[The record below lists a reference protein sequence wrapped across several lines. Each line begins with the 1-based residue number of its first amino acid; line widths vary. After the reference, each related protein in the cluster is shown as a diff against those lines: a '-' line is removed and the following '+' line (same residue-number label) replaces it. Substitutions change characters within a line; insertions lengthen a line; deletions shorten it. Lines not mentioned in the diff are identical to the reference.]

1 MDNTHNSNQPSG
13 PPPQSIPLRNLQR
26 PPDSANSPYQD
37 EDDGVGGAGLSIQYR
52 QPHVEASSYGHS
64 TSEPTAAQMSA
75 NLPGISSYW
84 EHPYQHPHDDGDV
97 SPNSPIDHMALQF
110 ALPPDI
116 GQRDS
121 LGPPQAMSSSSS
133 AYIPPTP
140 YYEEAPDTDSIES
153 DRVPLRQSAQ
163 PIGTLEPP
171 ENETQPRD
179 SFHTVSDMDNSPVR
193 PRNTQLLGFDLE
205 NQFVSGGRPKS
216 YGDALTPEGG
226 KRRSR
231 SPSTSGALS
240 RAGTIMRAMSQRV
253 VAISGE
259 GDLIERQE
267 QRDRSRSPSADGRKS
282 HHVSAPM
289 LVDTSY
295 PSQVFQGTPTE
306 KKGELDVVIP
316 EDPSSFFSRPRARI
330 PNPLKGKSLGIFGP
344 ENRLRKWLCD
354 LLVNPWTE
362 PIILL
367 LIILQAVLLAIEA
380 APNVFKP
387 GNERP
392 ERWGS
397 TRIDWAIFGLFVFFT
412 VELIARIIVSGL
424 VVNAPEYRAADRKRG
439 VRERVAEQY
448 RQIFRPQRQKSVKRP
463 PQEFT
468 PTFARSFTRLQGQ
481 ALPETLEEQQ
491 RLHLARRAFLR
502 HGFNRLDFVAVVSFW
517 ISFVLGVTGLEKHH
531 HLFLFRMLSCLR
543 ILRLLALTKGNA
555 IILRS
560 LKRAAPLLVR
570 VSFLIGFFWLVFAIV
585 GVQSFKSS
593 LSRQCVWLD
602 PQDPTNITASYSPDM
617 SFCGGYLDN
626 VTGESRPW
634 VYAEIPGTLIGLK
647 DAATNSKGHL
657 CPRGSVCLQSGNPY
671 NGTVNF
677 DNIVHSLELV
687 FVIMSANTFSDLMY
701 YTTDSDYLPAALFF
715 GAGIMIMMLWMTNL
729 LIAVITSVFQ
739 VIREENK
746 ASAFTADQTP
756 ARPHHSEAAKN
767 NFGRQSTL
775 QQLYTT
781 TSWFWVII
789 IAFGLFAQSFRSARM
804 SATREVFI
812 NTAEIAITIALD
824 VEIVLRIIADF
835 RGFHR
840 KLHNLVDLGLA
851 VITSVILIPPI
862 RNSGQVYAWLTVFQ
876 ILRSYRIVL
885 YIPMTRRLIELVL
898 GNVSGIANLMLF
910 VFLMTFLMAIF
921 AAQLFRGE
929 IPSTDAD
936 GNFIQVPFSDIYNSF
951 LGMYQILSSEN
962 WTSILYNVTSYTT
975 SLQMAWVGA
984 IFLIAWFILSFF
996 ILINMFI
1003 AVIQENFDISD
1014 DEKRL
1019 RQIRA
1024 YVQQKELG
1032 TSTSSHL
1039 TLSQVLNLGRS
1050 NKRKD
1055 PTYGDAVLLETLLK
1069 EAVMRKFLNESLD
1082 PDNDVFQESPNPNEA
1097 KSPPLSPPRP
1107 VVAPGILETGI
1118 VAWIWSKTGG
1128 RFISKDPNPF
1138 YSTFRLNDNPN
1149 GTDDPR
1155 EMAHQAYTATYT
1167 RRKAQRE
1174 YLARHPMY
1182 NTSLF
1187 IFRPKNPIR
1196 RLCQKLVP
1204 PARGHER
1211 IDGVEVNSA
1220 SYVFQGV
1227 IYAAIVAMVILA
1239 CVTTP
1244 LYQREYFKTHDFSPF
1259 NWFVLSDLAFAIL
1272 FTVEACIKVIADGFL
1287 FAPNA
1292 FYRSSWGIIDGIV
1305 MITLWINII
1314 TLFTNDGA
1322 VSRAVGAFKALRA
1335 LRLLNVS
1342 NSARQ
1347 TFHSLIIISGWKI
1360 LSAAFV
1366 SIALLIPFALYGLN
1380 LFNGK
1385 MMSCNDGGNITELVD
1400 CFGEYNN
1407 TPFSGDWNVLSPRV
1421 ASNPWFSFD
1430 DFGSSLFILFQI
1442 VSQEGWVDVSFAA
1455 QAISGR
1461 GLQPQDGVARGNA
1474 MFFVA
1479 FNLLATVFILT
1490 LFISVFM
1497 RNYTEQTG
1505 VAFLTTEQRSWLE
1518 MKKLLRQISPSKTS
1532 YDDSKNK
1539 WKKWCHKRA
1548 IEKRGKWYLSITGVL
1563 VLHLILL
1570 LSEFYLEPVWWTRTR
1585 DIAFLVFTLIYI
1597 ANITIRIFGLGWSR
1611 FRRSSWDVFSVIAV
1625 TGAFATSILF
1635 LTQTN
1640 RDTYIQLHKFFLV
1653 AIVLLLIPRN
1663 DALDQLFKTAAASL
1677 STIGNLLATW
1687 LVFFLVFAIAL
1698 TQTFSLTRFGQNE
1711 QNNINFRSVPNA
1723 LILLFRMSCGE
1734 GWNQVMEDYAQVM
1747 PPFCVESSSFY
1758 DSDCGSTAW
1767 ARVLFI
1773 AWNIISMYIFVNLFV
1788 SLIYESFSYVYQRS
1802 NGLSV
1807 VDRDEIRRFKEAWR
1821 SVDPQGTGWISKE
1834 TFPRLLGELSG
1845 VFEMR
1850 IYDHGDS
1857 VRQILEDIR
1866 GDDAMSVR
1874 HQSIAS
1880 VSQLQTGLDLK
1891 KLNAR
1896 LNQIDRA
1903 RVQKR
1908 RHRFALFYEEIMCQA
1923 DPERGVSFT
1932 HVLMTLAHYNIIDE
1946 NALKLD
1952 SFLHRQNLMGRIQD
1966 EINRRTVVNFF
1977 EMMRVRIKFKAHMAR
1992 KHSSRMT
1999 GIPQMDVPEIFIE
2012 NEEDRANR
2020 EAADAANNN
2029 NHDRPGISREPTSET
2044 TIVRSPTSS
2053 ALSPTGN
2060 TNPFLSASEAHAQ
2073 HRSWTGVPA
2082 DLSAFD
2088 SFYGPDEGHQGHR
2101 TQASAFS
2108 FELHEPEAGGG
2119 GGSSN
2124 RSSRRGSTVRPEQVT
2139 EMLNSSVWMDS
2150 IRRSATM
2157 RRPQGGSEGAWG
2169 GFNQWQ

>member
-1 MDNTHNSNQPSG
+1 M
-13 PPPQSIPLRNLQR
+13 
-26 PPDSANSPYQD
+26 
-37 EDDGVGGAGLSIQYR
+37 
-52 QPHVEASSYGHS
+52 
-64 TSEPTAAQMSA
+64 
-75 NLPGISSYW
+75 
-84 EHPYQHPHDDGDV
+84 
-97 SPNSPIDHMALQF
+97 
-110 ALPPDI
+110 
-116 GQRDS
+116 
-121 LGPPQAMSSSSS
+121 
-133 AYIPPTP
+133 
-140 YYEEAPDTDSIES
+140 
-153 DRVPLRQSAQ
+153 
-163 PIGTLEPP
+163 
-171 ENETQPRD
+171 
-179 SFHTVSDMDNSPVR
+179 
-193 PRNTQLLGFDLE
+193 
-205 NQFVSGGRPKS
+205 
-216 YGDALTPEGG
+216 
-226 KRRSR
+226 
-231 SPSTSGALS
+231 
-240 RAGTIMRAMSQRV
+240 
-253 VAISGE
+253 
-259 GDLIERQE
+259 
-267 QRDRSRSPSADGRKS
+267 
-282 HHVSAPM
+282 
-289 LVDTSY
+289 
-295 PSQVFQGTPTE
+295 
-306 KKGELDVVIP
+306 
-316 EDPSSFFSRPRARI
+316 
-330 PNPLKGKSLGIFGP
+330 
-344 ENRLRKWLCD
+344 
-354 LLVNPWTE
+354 
-362 PIILL
+362 
-367 LIILQAVLLAIEA
+367 
-380 APNVFKP
+380 
-387 GNERP
+387 
-392 ERWGS
+392 
-397 TRIDWAIFGLFVFFT
+397 
-412 VELIARIIVSGL
+412 
-424 VVNAPEYRAADRKRG
+424 
-439 VRERVAEQY
+439 
-448 RQIFRPQRQKSVKRP
+448 
-463 PQEFT
+463 
-468 PTFARSFTRLQGQ
+468 
-481 ALPETLEEQQ
+481 
-491 RLHLARRAFLR
+491 
-502 HGFNRLDFVAVVSFW
+502 
-517 ISFVLGVTGLEKHH
+517 
-531 HLFLFRMLSCLR
+531 
-543 ILRLLALTKGNA
+543 
-555 IILRS
+555 
-560 LKRAAPLLVR
+560 R

-602 PQDPTNITASYSPDM
+602 PDDPTNITASYSPDM

-626 VTGESRPW
+626 VTGEARPW
-634 VYAEIPGTLIGLK
+634 VYAKVPGTLISLT
-647 DAATNSKGHL
+647 DAPGKGKGHL
-657 CPRGSVCLQSGNPY
+657 CPRGSICLQTGNPF

-746 ASAFTADQTP
+746 ASAFGADETP
-756 ARPHHSEAAKN
+756 ARPRHFEAAN
-767 NFGRQSTL
+767 DNLERQSTL
-775 QQLYTT
+775 QQLYAT
-781 TSWFWVII
+781 TSWFWVLI
-789 IAFGLFAQSFRSARM
+789 IAFGLLCQSFRSTRM
-804 SATREVFI
+804 SASRELFI
-812 NTAEIAITIALD
+812 NTAEVAVTIALD
-824 VEIVLRIIADF
+824 IEIVFRVVADF
-835 RGFHR
+835 RRFHH
-840 KLHNLVDLGLA
+840 KLHNLVDLALA

-885 YIPMTRRLIELVL
+885 AIPVTRRLIELVL
-898 GNVSGIANLMLF
+898 GNASGIANLMLF

-929 IPSTDAD
+929 IPATDENGD
-936 GNFIQVPFSDIYNSF
+936 SIHVPFSDIYNSF

-962 WTSILYNVTSYTT
+962 WTDILYNVTSYTT
-975 SLQMAWVGA
+975 TLQTAWIGA

-1032 TSTSSHL
+1032 TSASSHL
-1039 TLSQVLNLGRS
+1039 TLSQILNLGRS

-1069 EAVMRKFLNESLD
+1069 QEVMRRFLNESLD
-1082 PDNDVFQESPNPNEA
+1082 SDNDVFQGSPNPNDG
-1097 KSPPLSPPRP
+1097 KSSPPSLPQQPRP
-1107 VVAPGILETGI
+1107 AVQAGILETGI
-1118 VAWIWSKTGG
+1118 VTWIWNKTAA
-1128 RFISKDPNPF
+1128 RFMSTEPNPF
-1138 YSTFRLNDNPN
+1138 YARGTFRLNENTQ
-1149 GTDDPR
+1149 GVDDPR
-1155 EMAHQAYTATYT
+1155 EMAHQAYTATHT
-1167 RRKAQRE
+1167 RRRAQRE

-1182 NTSLF
+1182 NTSLY
-1187 IFRPKNPIR
+1187 IFKPNNPIR
-1196 RLCQKLVP
+1196 RLCQRLVP
-1204 PARGHER
+1204 PARGYER
-1211 IDGVEVNSA
+1211 VDGVDVNSV
-1220 SYVFQGV
+1220 SYAFQGV
-1227 IYAAIVAMVILA
+1227 IYASIVAMVILA
-1239 CVTTP
+1239 CITTP
-1244 LYQREYFKTHDFSPF
+1244 LYQREYFMTHDFSPF
-1259 NWFVLSDLAFAIL
+1259 NWFVLTDLAFAIV
-1272 FTVEACIKVIADGFL
+1272 FTVEAAIKVIADGFL

-1292 FYRSSWGIIDGIV
+1292 FFRSSWGIIDGIV
-1305 MITLWINII
+1305 LITLWINII

-1385 MMSCNDGGNITELVD
+1385 MASCNDGNNITQLID

-1407 TPFSGDWNVLSPRV
+1407 TPFSGDWPVVSPRV

-1430 DFGSSLFILFQI
+1430 DFGSALFILFQI

-1455 QAISGR
+1455 QAITGR
-1461 GLQPQDGVARGNA
+1461 GLQPRDGVARGNA
-1474 MFFVA
+1474 MFFIA

-1532 YDDSKNK
+1532 YDDSTSK

-1548 IEKRGKWYLSITGVL
+1548 IEKRGKWYMGITGVL

-1570 LSEFYLEPVWWTRTR
+1570 LCEFYEEPVWWTRAR

-1597 ANITIRIFGLGWSR
+1597 ANIAIRIFGLGWSR
-1611 FRRSSWDVFSVIAV
+1611 FRRSSWDMFSVVAV
-1625 TGAFATSILF
+1625 TGALATSILF
-1635 LTQTN
+1635 LTDTE

-1698 TQTFSLTRFGQNE
+1698 TQTFSLTRFGE
-1711 QNNINFRSVPNA
+1711 GERNNINLRSVPNA

-1734 GWNQVMEDYAQVM
+1734 GWNQVMEDYAQVI
-1747 PPFCVESSSFY
+1747 PPLCVESSSFY

-1834 TFPRLLGELSG
+1834 KFPRLLGELSG

-1866 GDDAMSVR
+1866 GDDATSIR

-1880 VSQLQTGLDLK
+1880 VRHQSISSVSHLPQTGLDLK
-1891 KLNAR
+1891 KLNDR
-1896 LNQIDRA
+1896 LNQIDRVK
-1903 RVQKR
+1903 VQKR
-1908 RHRFALFYEEIMCQA
+1908 RHRFALFYEEIMVGA

-1946 NALKLD
+1946 NALK
-1952 SFLHRQNLMGRIQD
+1952 
-1966 EINRRTVVNFF
+1966 
-1977 EMMRVRIKFKAHMAR
+1977 
-1992 KHSSRMT
+1992 
-1999 GIPQMDVPEIFIE
+1999 
-2012 NEEDRANR
+2012 
-2020 EAADAANNN
+2020 
-2029 NHDRPGISREPTSET
+2029 
-2044 TIVRSPTSS
+2044 
-2053 ALSPTGN
+2053 
-2060 TNPFLSASEAHAQ
+2060 
-2073 HRSWTGVPA
+2073 
-2082 DLSAFD
+2082 
-2088 SFYGPDEGHQGHR
+2088 
-2101 TQASAFS
+2101 
-2108 FELHEPEAGGG
+2108 
-2119 GGSSN
+2119 
-2124 RSSRRGSTVRPEQVT
+2124 
-2139 EMLNSSVWMDS
+2139 
-2150 IRRSATM
+2150 
-2157 RRPQGGSEGAWG
+2157 
-2169 GFNQWQ
+2169 

>member
-1 MDNTHNSNQPSG
+1 
-13 PPPQSIPLRNLQR
+13 
-26 PPDSANSPYQD
+26 
-37 EDDGVGGAGLSIQYR
+37 
-52 QPHVEASSYGHS
+52 
-64 TSEPTAAQMSA
+64 
-75 NLPGISSYW
+75 
-84 EHPYQHPHDDGDV
+84 
-97 SPNSPIDHMALQF
+97 
-110 ALPPDI
+110 
-116 GQRDS
+116 
-121 LGPPQAMSSSSS
+121 
-133 AYIPPTP
+133 
-140 YYEEAPDTDSIES
+140 
-153 DRVPLRQSAQ
+153 
-163 PIGTLEPP
+163 
-171 ENETQPRD
+171 
-179 SFHTVSDMDNSPVR
+179 
-193 PRNTQLLGFDLE
+193 
-205 NQFVSGGRPKS
+205 
-216 YGDALTPEGG
+216 
-226 KRRSR
+226 
-231 SPSTSGALS
+231 
-240 RAGTIMRAMSQRV
+240 MSQRV

-259 GDLIERQE
+259 GNLIEQQE
-267 QRDRSRSPSADGRKS
+267 RRDRSRSPSADGRKS

-295 PSQVFQGTPTE
+295 PSQVFQD
-306 KKGELDVVIP
+306 KKGEPEFVIP
-316 EDPSSFFSRPRARI
+316 DEPSPFFSRPRAPL

-344 ENRLRKWLCD
+344 ENWLRKWLCD
-354 LLVNPWTE
+354 ILVNPWTE
-362 PIILL
+362 PFILL
-367 LIILQAVLLAIEA
+367 LIILQAVLLAVESGSD
-380 APNVFKP
+380 VFKE

-392 ERWGS
+392 DRWGS
-397 TRIDWAIFGLFVFFT
+397 TRIDWAIFGLFVIFT

-424 VVNAPEYRAADRKRG
+424 VVNAPEYTTVDRKRG

-448 RQIFRPQRQKSVKRP
+448 RQIFRPQRQKSVRRP
-463 PQEFT
+463 PQEFV
-468 PTFARSFTRLQGQ
+468 PTFARSFTRLNGQ

-517 ISFVLGVTGLEKHH
+517 ISFILGITGLEKQH

-593 LSRQCVWLD
+593 LSRQCVWID
-602 PQDPTNITASYSPDM
+602 PQDPTNITAAYSPDM

-626 VTGESRPW
+626 VTGQARPW
-634 VYAEIPGTLIGLK
+634 IYPSVPGTLIGLK
-647 DAATNSKGHL
+647 DAATNAKGHL
-657 CPRGSVCLQSGNPY
+657 CPRGSICLQQGNPF

-701 YTTDSDYLPAALFF
+701 FTTDSDYLPAALFF

-739 VIREENK
+739 VIREETK
-746 ASAFTADQTP
+746 GSAFTGDQAP
-756 ARPHHSEAAKN
+756 VRPHYSEATN
-767 NFGRQSTL
+767 SNFGRQSTL
-775 QQLYTT
+775 QQLYMK

-789 IAFGLFAQSFRSARM
+789 IAFGLLSQSFRSARM
-804 SATREVFI
+804 PPSREAFI
-812 NTAEIAITIALD
+812 NTAEIAVTLALD
-824 VEIVLRIIADF
+824 IEIGLRIIADI

-840 KLHNLVDLGLA
+840 KFHNLVDLGLA
-851 VITSVILIPPI
+851 VITSIILLPPI

-885 YIPMTRRLIELVL
+885 YIPMTRRLIQLVL
-898 GNVSGIANLMLF
+898 GNVAGIGNLMLF
-910 VFLMTFLMAIF
+910 VFLITFLMAIF

-929 IPSTDAD
+929 IPPVDAD
-936 GNFIQVPFSDIYNSF
+936 GEFIQVPFNDIYNSF
-951 LGMYQILSSEN
+951 LGMYQVLSSEN
-962 WTSILYNVTSYTT
+962 WTDILYNVTSYTT
-975 SLQMAWVGA
+975 SLQMAWSGA
-984 IFLIAWFILSFF
+984 IFLIGWFILAFF

-1032 TSTSSHL
+1032 TGSSSHI
-1039 TLSQVLNLGRS
+1039 TLSKVLNFGRT
-1050 NKRKD
+1050 NQRKD
-1055 PTYGDAVLLETLLK
+1055 PTYGDSAMLETLLK
-1069 EAVMRKFLNESLD
+1069 ETVMRKFLNESID
-1082 PDNDVFQESPNPNEA
+1082 PDNDVFKQSPKPNEA
-1097 KSPPLSPPRP
+1097 ESSPKPAADPLGAS
-1107 VVAPGILETGI
+1107 GDGHGYGETGI
-1118 VAWIWSKTGG
+1118 LPWIWERIRPLFVS
-1128 RFISKDPNPF
+1128 RDPNPF
-1138 YSTFRLNDNPN
+1138 YTTFRISDSSN
-1149 GTDDPR
+1149 GTEDPR
-1155 EMAHQAYTATYT
+1155 AMAEQAWVATYN
-1167 RRKAQRE
+1167 RKKAQRE
-1174 YLARHPMY
+1174 YLARHPTY
-1182 NTSLF
+1182 NNSLF
-1187 IFRPKNPIR
+1187 VFGPKNPVR

-1211 IDGVEVNSA
+1211 FDGVDANQY

-1227 IYAAIVAMVILA
+1227 IYASIVAMVVLA

-1244 LYQREYFKTHDFSPF
+1244 LYQREYFMTHDFSPF
-1259 NWFVLSDLAFAIL
+1259 NWFVLTDMAFAIV
-1272 FTVEACIKVIADGFL
+1272 FTVEAVIKVIADGF
-1287 FAPNA
+1287 FWTPNA

-1305 MITLWINII
+1305 LITLWINII
-1314 TLFTNDGA
+1314 TLLTKDGA

-1347 TFHSLIIISGWKI
+1347 TFHSLFVISGWKV

-1385 MMSCNDGGNITELVD
+1385 MVSCNDGNGITELID

-1407 TPFSGDWNVLSPRV
+1407 TPFSGDWPVLSPRV

-1455 QAISGR
+1455 QAITGR
-1461 GLQPQDGVARGNA
+1461 GLQPQDGAARGNA
-1474 MFFVA
+1474 MFFIA
-1479 FNLLATVFILT
+1479 FNLLATVFVLT

-1518 MKKLLRQISPSKTS
+1518 MRKLLRQISPSKTS

-1548 IEKRGKWYLSITGVL
+1548 IEKRGKWYLAITVVL

-1570 LSEFYLEPVWWTRTR
+1570 LSEFYQEPVWWTRTR

-1597 ANITIRIFGLGWSR
+1597 ANIIIRIFGLGWSR
-1611 FRRSSWDVFSVIAV
+1611 FRRSSWDLFSVVAV
-1625 TGAFATSILF
+1625 SGAFATSILF
-1635 LTQTN
+1635 LTDTM

-1677 STIGNLLATW
+1677 TTIGNLLATW

-1698 TQTFSLTRFGQNE
+1698 TQTFSLTRFGE
-1711 QNNINFRSVPNA
+1711 GEHNNINFRSVPNA

-1734 GWNQVMEDYAQVM
+1734 GWNQVMEDYAQVI
-1747 PPFCVESSSFY
+1747 PPLCVESTVFY

-1802 NGLSV
+1802 NGVSR

-1857 VRQILEDIR
+1857 VRQILEDVQ
-1866 GDDAMSVR
+1866 GGDAMSVR

-1880 VSQLQTGLDLK
+1880 TSQLQTGLDLK
-1891 KLNAR
+1891 KLNDR

-1903 RVQKR
+1903 RVQER
-1908 RHRFALFYEEIMCQA
+1908 RHRFALFFEEIKVLA
-1923 DPERGVSFT
+1923 DPVRGVSFT
-1932 HVLMTLAHYNIIDE
+1932 DVLMTLAHYNIIDD
-1946 NALKLD
+1946 NALK
-1952 SFLHRQNLMGRIQD
+1952 
-1966 EINRRTVVNFF
+1966 
-1977 EMMRVRIKFKAHMAR
+1977 
-1992 KHSSRMT
+1992 
-1999 GIPQMDVPEIFIE
+1999 
-2012 NEEDRANR
+2012 
-2020 EAADAANNN
+2020 
-2029 NHDRPGISREPTSET
+2029 
-2044 TIVRSPTSS
+2044 
-2053 ALSPTGN
+2053 
-2060 TNPFLSASEAHAQ
+2060 
-2073 HRSWTGVPA
+2073 
-2082 DLSAFD
+2082 
-2088 SFYGPDEGHQGHR
+2088 
-2101 TQASAFS
+2101 
-2108 FELHEPEAGGG
+2108 
-2119 GGSSN
+2119 
-2124 RSSRRGSTVRPEQVT
+2124 
-2139 EMLNSSVWMDS
+2139 
-2150 IRRSATM
+2150 
-2157 RRPQGGSEGAWG
+2157 
-2169 GFNQWQ
+2169 

>member
-1 MDNTHNSNQPSG
+1 
-13 PPPQSIPLRNLQR
+13 
-26 PPDSANSPYQD
+26 
-37 EDDGVGGAGLSIQYR
+37 
-52 QPHVEASSYGHS
+52 
-64 TSEPTAAQMSA
+64 
-75 NLPGISSYW
+75 
-84 EHPYQHPHDDGDV
+84 
-97 SPNSPIDHMALQF
+97 
-110 ALPPDI
+110 
-116 GQRDS
+116 
-121 LGPPQAMSSSSS
+121 
-133 AYIPPTP
+133 
-140 YYEEAPDTDSIES
+140 
-153 DRVPLRQSAQ
+153 
-163 PIGTLEPP
+163 
-171 ENETQPRD
+171 
-179 SFHTVSDMDNSPVR
+179 
-193 PRNTQLLGFDLE
+193 
-205 NQFVSGGRPKS
+205 
-216 YGDALTPEGG
+216 
-226 KRRSR
+226 
-231 SPSTSGALS
+231 
-240 RAGTIMRAMSQRV
+240 
-253 VAISGE
+253 
-259 GDLIERQE
+259 
-267 QRDRSRSPSADGRKS
+267 
-282 HHVSAPM
+282 
-289 LVDTSY
+289 
-295 PSQVFQGTPTE
+295 
-306 KKGELDVVIP
+306 
-316 EDPSSFFSRPRARI
+316 
-330 PNPLKGKSLGIFGP
+330 
-344 ENRLRKWLCD
+344 
-354 LLVNPWTE
+354 
-362 PIILL
+362 
-367 LIILQAVLLAIEA
+367 
-380 APNVFKP
+380 
-387 GNERP
+387 
-392 ERWGS
+392 
-397 TRIDWAIFGLFVFFT
+397 
-412 VELIARIIVSGL
+412 
-424 VVNAPEYRAADRKRG
+424 
-439 VRERVAEQY
+439 
-448 RQIFRPQRQKSVKRP
+448 
-463 PQEFT
+463 
-468 PTFARSFTRLQGQ
+468 
-481 ALPETLEEQQ
+481 
-491 RLHLARRAFLR
+491 
-502 HGFNRLDFVAVVSFW
+502 
-517 ISFVLGVTGLEKHH
+517 
-531 HLFLFRMLSCLR
+531 
-543 ILRLLALTKGNA
+543 
-555 IILRS
+555 
-560 LKRAAPLLVR
+560 

-602 PQDPTNITASYSPDM
+602 PDDPTNITATYSPDM

-626 VTGESRPW
+626 VTGEARPW
-634 VYAEIPGTLIGLK
+634 MFAAVPGTLINLQ
-647 DAATNSKGHL
+647 DAAANGKGHL
-657 CPRGSVCLQSGNPY
+657 CPRGSICLQTGNPF

-715 GAGIMIMMLWMTNL
+715 GGGIMIMMLWMTNL

-746 ASAFTADQTP
+746 ASAFGADQ
-756 ARPHHSEAAKN
+756 ASAIPHRSEATTNKYE
-767 NFGRQSTL
+767 RQSAL
-775 QQLYTT
+775 QQLYAS
-781 TSWFWVII
+781 TSWFWVLIV
-789 IAFGLFAQSFRSARM
+789 AVGLFCQSVRSTRM
-804 SATREVFI
+804 SPSRAVFI
-812 NTAEIAITIALD
+812 NTAEVAVTIALD
-824 VEIVLRIIADF
+824 IEIIFRIVADV
-835 RGFHR
+835 RRFHR

-851 VITSVILIPPI
+851 VITSIILIPPI

-885 YIPMTRRLIELVL
+885 AIPMTRKLIELVL

-929 IPSTDAD
+929 IPATDENGD
-936 GNFIQVPFSDIYNSF
+936 YIHVPFSDIYNSF
-951 LGMYQILSSEN
+951 LGMYQVLSSEN
-962 WTSILYNVTSYTT
+962 WTDILYNVTSYTT
-975 SLQMAWVGA
+975 TLQVAWIGA

-1014 DEKRL
+1014 DEKRV

-1032 TSTSSHL
+1032 TSMTSHL
-1039 TLSQVLNLGRS
+1039 SLSQVLNLGRS

-1069 EAVMRKFLNESLD
+1069 EKVMRKFLNESLD
-1082 PDNDVFQESPNPNEA
+1082 PNNDVFQESPNPNEA
-1097 KSPPLSPPRP
+1097 KSPPLSQPQARPPP
-1107 VVAPGILETGI
+1107 KQGILEMG
-1118 VAWIWSKTGG
+1118 VMAWLWSRTGG
-1128 RFISKDPNPF
+1128 RFMSSEPNPF
-1138 YSTFRLNDNPN
+1138 YTRGTFRLNDNPS
-1149 GTDDPR
+1149 GADDPR

-1167 RRKAQRE
+1167 RRRAQRE
-1174 YLARHPMY
+1174 YLVRHPRY
-1182 NTSLF
+1182 NTSLYLF
-1187 IFRPKNPIR
+1187 KPTNSVR
-1196 RLCQKLVP
+1196 RFCQRLVP
-1204 PARGHER
+1204 AARGYER
-1211 IDGVEVNSA
+1211 IDGVDVNSA
-1220 SYVFQGV
+1220 SYVFQGL
-1227 IYAAIVAMVILA
+1227 IYASIVAMVILA
-1239 CVTTP
+1239 CITTP

-1259 NWFVLSDLAFAIL
+1259 NWFVLTDLAFAIV
-1272 FTVEACIKVIADGFL
+1272 FTVEAVIKVIADGFL

-1305 MITLWINII
+1305 LITLWINII

-1347 TFHSLIIISGWKI
+1347 TFHSLIIISGWKV

-1385 MMSCNDGGNITELVD
+1385 LVSCNDGDNITHLVD

-1407 TPFSGDWNVLSPRV
+1407 TPFSGNWPVLSPRV

-1455 QAISGR
+1455 QAITGR
-1461 GLQPQDGVARGNA
+1461 GLQPRDGVARGNA

-1479 FNLLATVFILT
+1479 FNLLATVFVLT

-1518 MKKLLRQISPSKTS
+1518 MKKLLRQISPSRTS
-1532 YDDSKNK
+1532 YDDSKNE

-1548 IEKRGKWYLSITGVL
+1548 IEKRGMWYMGITGVL

-1570 LSEFYLEPVWWTRTR
+1570 LSEFYKEPEWWTRTR

-1611 FRRSSWDVFSVIAV
+1611 FRRSSWDIFSVIAV

-1635 LTQTN
+1635 LTAPS

-1698 TQTFSLTRFGQNE
+1698 TQTFSLTRFGEGE
-1711 QNNINFRSVPNA
+1711 QNNINLRSVPNA

-1747 PPFCVESSSFY
+1747 PPLCVESSSFY

-1834 TFPRLLGELSG
+1834 KFPRLLGELSG

-1857 VRQILEDIR
+1857 ARQILEDIR
-1866 GDDAMSVR
+1866 GDDATSVR

-1880 VSQLQTGLDLK
+1880 VSHLLQTGVDLQ
-1891 KLNAR
+1891 KLNQR
-1896 LNQIDRA
+1896 LNQIDPV
-1903 RVQKR
+1903 RVRKR

-1946 NALKLD
+1946 NALK
-1952 SFLHRQNLMGRIQD
+1952 
-1966 EINRRTVVNFF
+1966 
-1977 EMMRVRIKFKAHMAR
+1977 
-1992 KHSSRMT
+1992 
-1999 GIPQMDVPEIFIE
+1999 
-2012 NEEDRANR
+2012 
-2020 EAADAANNN
+2020 
-2029 NHDRPGISREPTSET
+2029 
-2044 TIVRSPTSS
+2044 
-2053 ALSPTGN
+2053 
-2060 TNPFLSASEAHAQ
+2060 
-2073 HRSWTGVPA
+2073 
-2082 DLSAFD
+2082 
-2088 SFYGPDEGHQGHR
+2088 
-2101 TQASAFS
+2101 
-2108 FELHEPEAGGG
+2108 
-2119 GGSSN
+2119 
-2124 RSSRRGSTVRPEQVT
+2124 
-2139 EMLNSSVWMDS
+2139 
-2150 IRRSATM
+2150 
-2157 RRPQGGSEGAWG
+2157 
-2169 GFNQWQ
+2169 